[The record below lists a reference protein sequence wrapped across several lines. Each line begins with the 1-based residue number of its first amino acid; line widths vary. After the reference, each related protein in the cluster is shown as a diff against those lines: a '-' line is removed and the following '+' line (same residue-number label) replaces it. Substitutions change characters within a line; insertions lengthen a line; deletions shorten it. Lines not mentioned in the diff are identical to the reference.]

1 MRRVLQVHKK
11 CFDTFGDSVGLE
23 ITSGVRISMVESFSW
38 QGRALLT
45 SITAASTSQLDSLNV
60 PAECFASGDEIPIAI
75 VLDLPYM
82 NLTAC
87 GGTPTSKLAV
97 CAKICT
103 TVASCVAFELG
114 PELMLCSLHGGSEFG
129 IAGNV
134 PMQCQ
139 QYPMEY
145 HYSQTCSQRVQS
157 GGFMGTICPEAP
169 VDPRKYRDKTLS
181 QQKTQEMPP
190 NFYRIGAPCA
200 PLHSLSTPPPDP

>member
-1 MRRVLQVHKK
+1 
-11 CFDTFGDSVGLE
+11 
-23 ITSGVRISMVESFSW
+23 
-38 QGRALLT
+38 
-45 SITAASTSQLDSLNV
+45 
-60 PAECFASGDEIPIAI
+60 
-75 VLDLPYM
+75 LPM
-82 NLTAC
+82 C
-87 GGTPTSKLAV
+87 
-97 CAKICT
+97 
-103 TVASCVAFELG
+103 
-114 PELMLCSLHGGSEFG
+114 SEFR

-190 NFYRIGAPCA
+190 NFYRIGAPCLDQGVLLWDDRLRRHPRFLCYHA
-200 PLHSLSTPPPDP
+200 NSRI